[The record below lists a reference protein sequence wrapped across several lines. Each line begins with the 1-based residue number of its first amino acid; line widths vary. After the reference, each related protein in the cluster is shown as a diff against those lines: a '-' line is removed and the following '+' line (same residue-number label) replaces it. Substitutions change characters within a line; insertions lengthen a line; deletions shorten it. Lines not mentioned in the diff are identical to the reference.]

1 VTTLRLLP
9 PRVQGALAVVALLV
23 VAALGY
29 FLLIAPKRS
38 AAAELETE
46 IGETQAQIDARRAQA
61 RVRPMPALDV
71 ADVFRA
77 TRALPDDDGIPEVI
91 LELNRL
97 AGDSGLSFES
107 IAPGPPVEVGGNRA
121 VPITLVAEGSYFGV
135 SSFLARV
142 RNLVRVERGRLKASG
157 RLFAVDSISF
167 TEATD
172 EFPKIRATLR
182 INALSY
188 GGAAASSSTAN
199 GEADSP
205 ASTTTTEADEAS

>member
-1 VTTLRLLP
+1 VTSLRSLS
-9 PRVQGALAVVALLV
+9 PRVQGALAVVVLLV

-46 IGETQAQIDARRAQA
+46 IGETQAQIDARRAQT
-61 RVRPMPALDV
+61 RVRPTRALDV

-97 AGDSGLSFES
+97 AGDAGLSFES
-107 IAPGPPVEVGGNRA
+107 IAPGAPVEAGGNRA

-157 RLFAVDSISF
+157 RLFAVDSVSF

-188 GGAAASSSTAN
+188 GGAAASSSAAS
-199 GEADSP
+199 GEADST
-205 ASTTTTEADEAS
+205 ASTTTTGSGEAP